1 MRAIPSIYLGC
12 AARPFAR
19 RVRFDARRGRAA
31 DRRSDAFD
39 WTIALKAFS
48 DALQSSIP
56 ALPSLEDRG
65 RGRAGRHGQ
74 NHGAQSHHPSSDY
87 FIPYMV
93 VGKPIPT
100 TELWSRIVTQPN
112 EKARCVCQY
121 VHPTPPCPA
130 SANTAR
136 DDGKANSPMMMDA
149 PRRVSFPTARPRLAA
164 PAPSANMID
173 GQKCSRRIDR
183 ARPPSLLPSHPVRS
197 PRMTS
202 SFSYRRRQR
211 PPAPARARP
220 SIHSSLYLA
229 HPLPLLFRCFQ
240 ARLADQSIHP
250 SCFPSA
256 LSASNLVE
264 NTLSSFSTALFQSS
278 GPIGSPVF
286 LVRGCGSFSSLN
298 MECNKPVVAL
308 SWSRCMGS
316 RRGRK
321 GKKGEGAPSPAG
333 FGIRLSYP
341 VMKT

>member
-1 MRAIPSIYLGC
+1 MSSNCDVLTNGRFSSALARTHAPQKSLFNPISAALASLAPFFFLSSLRSVIHPISHPKVRAIPSIYLGC

-93 VGKPIPT
+93 DGKPIPT

-130 SANTAR
+130 SASTAR

-149 PRRVSFPTARPRLAA
+149 PPMFP
-164 PAPSANMID
+164 S
-173 GQKCSRRIDR
+173 
-183 ARPPSLLPSHPVRS
+183 RPP
-197 PRMTS
+197 
-202 SFSYRRRQR
+202 
-211 PPAPARARP
+211 RP
-220 SIHSSLYLA
+220 S
-229 HPLPLLFRCFQ
+229 
-240 ARLADQSIHP
+240 P
-250 SCFPSA
+250 SCGTGS
-256 LSASNLVE
+256 LSLQ
-264 NTLSSFSTALFQSS
+264 T
-278 GPIGSPVF
+278 
-286 LVRGCGSFSSLN
+286 
-298 MECNKPVVAL
+298 
-308 SWSRCMGS
+308 
-316 RRGRK
+316 
-321 GKKGEGAPSPAG
+321 
-333 FGIRLSYP
+333 
-341 VMKT
+341 